1 MKNNIIVVVLIIL
14 VSFAS
19 FFGGIKYSTTNKSV
33 DTKKIDTI
41 AARIDTIYSHT
52 TDTIRVL
59 KYKKELADANFSK
72 ESGHLYSI
80 KKDTAAIKKQ
90 FDSVFVKTKVDSNTS
105 VGYSQIFG
113 ALLVNDKYVRD
124 STKLLLTDTQ
134 LTVCEHGLDSIH
146 TNAIRLADTAKK
158 VAIEQ
163 YKKGY
168 GEGKANTTKTLLTSV
183 IISILLGFGI
193 GAYAV
198 H

>member
-72 ESGHLYSI
+72 ESGHLY
-80 KKDTAAIKKQ
+80 AIKKQ